1 MDGIKDVKDWLELKP
16 KLKAWR
22 TSGKLQAYLRQ
33 VAASVPQAGG
43 QRGEGTAQRPRGRGA
58 RAAKRPAT
66 RSEQAQRKKKPRVA
80 EAAEQAQQD
89 GEAPAPQPAAP
100 EAQQGG
106 VAAPAG
112 QPAAA
117 EVPLLDLLLDAVD
130 QDQAAAAP
138 AGLTAE
144 LVGAYWAQH
153 LDLLEAQQAGKVS

>member
-1 MDGIKDVKDWLELKP
+1 MHVLRRPSAAVARCAAPGR
-16 KLKAWR
+16 AAR
-22 TSGKLQAYLRQ
+22 TGLF
-33 VAASVPQAGG
+33 
-43 QRGEGTAQRPRGRGA
+43 RPAKWSFTLARGRGA